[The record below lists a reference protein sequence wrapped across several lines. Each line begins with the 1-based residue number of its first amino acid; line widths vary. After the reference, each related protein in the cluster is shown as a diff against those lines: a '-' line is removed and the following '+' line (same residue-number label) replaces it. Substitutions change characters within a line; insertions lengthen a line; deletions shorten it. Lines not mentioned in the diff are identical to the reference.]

1 MSAPAPAAAAIPLVE
16 RLRQAPQG
24 GRRALAR
31 ARIEELVTAAPALKP
46 LIAQTHVRELLAGI
60 AAHSPYV
67 WRLARADGERL
78 AKLLSEPPWHSLAAC
93 LARVAA
99 AGRDGIDDSEMMRI
113 LRRAKQEVALLV
125 ALADLGGAWSVRE
138 VTLALTQFADA
149 AVSAALSHLIL
160 ATAAMHRGLVCD
172 PLEPE
177 RDCGV
182 VVLALGKQGAF
193 ELNYSSDIDL
203 IVLYDAASP
212 VIQVGVEP
220 GPLFVGLTKRLVRLL
235 QERTSDGY
243 VLRVD
248 LRLRPDPGSTAI
260 AISLTSAFAYYE
272 MFGQNWERAA
282 LIKARPIAGDRRLGA
297 RFLADLAP
305 FIWRKY
311 FDYAA
316 IADIHAMKRQIHAFR
331 GHEQVKVP
339 GHDVKL
345 GRGGIREIEFFVQTQ
360 QLIFGGRRPVLRGS
374 STLDMLVELQR
385 DGWIDAK
392 AVGELT
398 AAYEF
403 LRTIEH
409 RLQMLNDEQTQR
421 LPEADDA
428 LAGLAQFCG
437 YRSPGRFVADLTQHL
452 QRVESHY
459 ARLFEHAPELASAAG
474 NLVFTGVTNDPE
486 TLATLRRLGL
496 AKAEVA
502 AETIRG
508 WHFGRRP
515 AVQTARSREVL
526 TELVP
531 FLLASFA
538 ESGNPD
544 AALAAFDQALARMPA
559 ALELFSILKSN
570 ARVRQLFSDILGSAP
585 RLAQSVVLRPHLLD
599 AAIDPALLNPR
610 TDAAIFDRQLQPLI
624 QATGLEE
631 FLDRIR
637 DVTQEEMFLIGVR
650 LLSGTFDPRLAGEAY
665 SALAARVV
673 HTTLAKVQQVFEA
686 DHGRL
691 ADAGCAIVAL
701 GKLGSFEMTASSDL
715 DLVLLYDFD
724 PDRPESSGPR
734 SLHAVQY
741 FTRLTQRLVSALTVP
756 TRRGRLYDVD
766 MRLRPSGGKGP
777 VATQISS
784 FVAYHRGEAETWE
797 QMALTRARVIAG
809 DATIAAAAQT
819 AIRATIEVKRDGKR
833 LQRDIVEM
841 RDLIAQEKGDSDR
854 FDLKLA
860 AGGLIDI
867 EFLAQYLVLNH
878 AARYGERFDTR
889 TDNILALA
897 RELGLLGEDA
907 ATRLLAAHRLFGDA
921 TQMMRV
927 TCEGPFDP
935 DRAGPAVCRQIA
947 RGCGFPDFPTL
958 ERELQAAR
966 HAVRRVFET
975 QLDPA

>member
-1 MSAPAPAAAAIPLVE
+1 MASVKAELT
-16 RLRQAPQG
+16 
-24 GRRALAR
+24 LAR
-31 ARIEELVTAAPALKP
+31 ALERAPRHRLQAETRAKLDELVAATPSLKP
-46 LIAQTHVRELLAGI
+46 LLDQKPVRALIAGI
-60 AAHSPYV
+60 AGHSPYL
-67 WRLARADGERL
+67 WRLVRTDGERL
-78 AKLLSEPPWHSLAAC
+78 ARLLSQPPSVSLAAC
-93 LARVAA
+93 LADVAA
-99 AGRDGIDDSEMMRI
+99 AGRGGIEDGVMMGL
-113 LRRAKQEVALLV
+113 LRRAKQDMALLV
-125 ALADLGGAWSVRE
+125 ALADLGGIWSVRE
-138 VTLALTQFADA
+138 VTSALTQFADGAVQA
-149 AVSAALSHLIL
+149 AMSHLII
-160 ATAAMHRGLVCD
+160 AMAAERKGLTCD
-172 PLEPE
+172 ARSPE

-182 VVLALGKQGAF
+182 VVLALGKLGAF

-203 IVLYDAASP
+203 IVLYDAESP
-212 VIQVGVEP
+212 AIDSGIEP

-235 QERTSDGY
+235 QERTADGY

-260 AISLTSAFAYYE
+260 AISVSSAYAYYE

-339 GHDVKL
+339 GHDIKL

-374 STLDMLVELQR
+374 STIDMLTELQR
-385 DGWIDAK
+385 DGWIDAA
-392 AVGELT
+392 AVSELT
-398 AAYEF
+398 SAYEF
-403 LRTIEH
+403 LRMIEH
-409 RLQMLNDEQTQR
+409 RLQMVNDEQTQR
-421 LPEADDA
+421 LPEAADA
-428 LAGLAQFCG
+428 LEVFAQFCG
-437 YRSPGRFVADLTQHL
+437 YRSLRRFEADLTQHL

-459 ARLFEHAPELASAAG
+459 ARLFEHAPELASALG
-474 NLVFTGVTNDPE
+474 DLVFTGVTNDPE
-486 TLATLRRLGL
+486 TLATLRRLGFVQ
-496 AKAEVA
+496 AEAA

-515 AVQTARSREVL
+515 AVRTARSREVL

-531 FLLASFA
+531 FLLTAFA
-538 ESGNPD
+538 ESGNSD

-570 ARVRQLFSDILGSAP
+570 GRVRQLFSDILGSAP

-599 AAIDPALLNPR
+599 AAIDPALLDPGADE
-610 TDAAIFDRQLQPLI
+610 TIFDRQLQPLVA
-624 QATGLEE
+624 QSEGLED

-637 DVTQEEMFLIGVR
+637 DVTQEEKFLIGVR
-650 LLSGTFDPRLAGEAY
+650 LLSGTFDPRMAAEAY
-665 SALAARVV
+665 SRLAARVV
-673 HTTLAKVQQVFEA
+673 TTTLAKVRRVFEA
-686 DHGRL
+686 DHGSL

-715 DLVLLYDFD
+715 DLVLLYDFN

-734 SLHAVQY
+734 PLHATQY

-809 DATIAAAAQT
+809 DTAVIASARA
-819 AIRATIEVKRDGKR
+819 AIRASIDVRRETNGLKA
-833 LQRDIVEM
+833 DIVEM
-841 RDLIAQEKGDSDR
+841 RDLIAQEKGDGNR

-878 AARYGERFDTR
+878 AAAYGDRFDTR
-889 TDNILALA
+889 TDTILAQS
-897 RELGLLGEDA
+897 RDLGLISDSDG
-907 ATRLLAAHRLFGDA
+907 TRLLAAHRLFGDA
-921 TQMMRV
+921 TQMMLV
-927 TCEGPFDP
+927 TVEGAFDP
-935 DRAGPAVCRQIA
+935 VRAGAAVTRQIA
-947 RGCGFPDFPTL
+947 RGCGLPDFKTL

-966 HAVRRVFET
+966 LIVRRLFET
-975 QLDPA
+975 MLRKG